1 MMRYSKYLFRGLICI
16 ASLPL
21 LAQTG
26 GGASASGNASAGS
39 ANHDRST
46 AVHKSDGERK
56 FAQNCSRCHTPP
68 QSFSP
73 HISGTIVRHM
83 RVRASLSKQDE
94 EDILRFL
101 NP

>member
-1 MMRYSKYLFRGLICI
+1 MTYLKCI
-16 ASLPL
+16 APILLWLTVLPTVTK
-21 LAQTG
+21 TG
-26 GGASASGNASAGS
+26 GTLSHYSENPEERKKVTVARQNE
-39 ANHDRST
+39 
-46 AVHKSDGERK
+46 GERK
-56 FAQNCSRCHTPP
+56 FAQNCSRCHNPP

-73 HISGTIVRHM
+73 HISGTIVLHM